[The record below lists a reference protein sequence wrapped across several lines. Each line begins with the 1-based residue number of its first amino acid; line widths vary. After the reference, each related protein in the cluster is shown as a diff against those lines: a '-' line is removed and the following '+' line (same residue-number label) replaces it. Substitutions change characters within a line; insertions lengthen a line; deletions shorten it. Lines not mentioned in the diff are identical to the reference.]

1 MGTKDNVHY
10 RLPLR
15 LINSGDWA
23 RINLAARVVLP
34 VIGVH
39 ANENGEAFPG
49 LALISRLS
57 GYKDPRTV
65 RSGINRLIEVG
76 LLSKKKRK
84 ASRGRGHNVYYLLG
98 NAVWTKGHSYFP
110 IYKDVI
116 EQGYWADLLP
126 SEISVLVTMGV
137 KATRNNPEAEN
148 LRELGF
154 PIFGIGRIR
163 GKKMIK
169 LSGIS
174 KSGFDYAIEGLIAK
188 EWINFDEEDEYEIY
202 LKPSTENN

>member
-1 MGTKDNVHY
+1 MRTKNNVHY

-15 LINSGDWA
+15 LINSCDWA

-49 LALISRLS
+49 MALISRLS

-84 ASRGRGHNVYYLLG
+84 TSRGRRHNVYYLLG

-116 EQGYWADLLP
+116 EEGYWADLLP

-137 KATRNNPEAEN
+137 KAARNNPEAEG

-154 PIFGIGRIR
+154 PIFGIGRIQR
-163 GKKMIK
+163 KKMIK

-174 KSGFDYAIEGLIAK
+174 KSSFDYAIGGLIAK
-188 EWINFDEEDEYEIY
+188 EWINFNEEDEYEIY
-202 LKPSTENN
+202 LKSLIKDN